1 MTSGR
6 GRILPLR
13 IPVAPGEGIDSW
25 LEALARRNGLSLRA
39 LLSDFGL
46 PPPSLTSTLF
56 TSVTPSQLRE
66 LERRCQ
72 LPDHH
77 LDQTLPNPVLPLR
90 TRQARGSR
98 YCPGCLAE
106 REGRWK
112 LVWWLPCVFACTTH
126 RTLLHD
132 TCPGCGCRPRRLL
145 PGRTR
150 SHPAGICTTRSGGN
164 PPCGT
169 DLRTTPPNRL
179 PDTSPLL
186 SAQRWIDEL
195 LADPDISAAAAS
207 LSDLVHLSRWFLHAL
222 PEHEIRHLGTVAA
235 TAWVERPTKAPPDRL
250 APVNAP
256 LTAVITHHARP
267 LLGPCHDTAIQ
278 RIQQLRTQQGAATAL
293 HPADMTM
300 ENWKKLSPRM
310 RGRFV
315 HAADAHLSQLDRVRL
330 HSGSPAARI
339 PVPGEAPHTSRS
351 QHIPQLLWPHWTLR
365 FLPPQGLRVDLF
377 RGTAA
382 ALLFLPGASSRDKKA
397 LLKPL
402 HGHLANYVA
411 HTLQVINQSGY
422 EQVFPALCRIADY
435 LDEHGSE
442 INYQRRRTLIPAN
455 TISEGAWQELCFR
468 TNTHPGETSTPTAP
482 GRLLQAR
489 RYLFQ
494 LLTGADLTDSQHALA
509 WKSPSERARYV
520 NFNLSL
526 SLPQRQAL
534 LQHAE
539 ELLEDLGIDEPVAWE
554 PPEEC
559 CQGLALP
566 GPRLDDIDLRVLE
579 RLVITEGR
587 KPSQAACLLNTNVT
601 HVRLA
606 LEHIDQGPREWSR
619 HTPTAAW
626 KLRERAR
633 TLLTPAFIQRAYTEQ
648 GKTLTRIARETGIS
662 RHVVAEQAHAIG
674 LRVYHSQRPVP
685 MDETWLR
692 QQYLDLKRS
701 TADLAA
707 ELGTK
712 DETVRR
718 RLQQLG
724 ISLRPPGVHSRTVMT
739 ARLDTKIPRN
749 IRTAVEGT
757 LHGWLRL
764 HRFQIAMA
772 FPNLESATDYLN
784 IHRGPLVN
792 QFQRLERDLGQ
803 TLFHRS
809 VFGKAHRP
817 TTAGRALL
825 RALDKPDVQVLMTT
839 AIGPDRLTQPPNA
852 ATLAAAKARLT
863 ERKDPGPPRPFEDIA
878 VTRIRITGPTLALLR
893 DLLDHKDKE
902 FYGAQIHAR
911 TGLNTGTL
919 HPQLKRLKQAG
930 WLTSRPEI
938 EESWLGRAPA
948 GCGPGRRRTYYSF
961 TPEGVRAAAHEI
973 QHHKKR
979 PPSRSKRL

>member
-1 MTSGR
+1 MIPGSGR
-6 GRILPLR
+6 VLPLR
-13 IPVAPGEGIDSW
+13 VPVAPGEGIDSW

-39 LLSDFGL
+39 LLTDFGL
-46 PPPSLTSTLF
+46 PTPSLTSTLF
-56 TSVTPSQLRE
+56 TSVTSSQLRE

-98 YCPGCLAE
+98 YCSDCLAE

-150 SHPAGICTTRSGGN
+150 SHPAGICTTRRGDN

-169 DLRTTPPNRL
+169 DLRITPANRL

-267 LLGPCHDTAIQ
+267 LLGPCHDTAIH
-278 RIQQLRTQQGAATAL
+278 RIQQLRTHQGAATAL

-339 PVPGEAPHTSRS
+339 PVPGDAPHTSRS
-351 QHIPQLLWPHWTLR
+351 QRIPQLLWPHWTLR

-411 HTLQVINQSGY
+411 HTLQVISQSGY

-442 INYQRRRTLIPAN
+442 INYQRRRTLIPAD
-455 TISEGAWQELCFR
+455 TISEAAWQELCFR
-468 TNTHPGETSTPTAP
+468 TNTHPGETSTPAAP
-482 GRLLQAR
+482 GRLLPAR

-494 LLTGADLTDSQHALA
+494 LLTGADLTDAQHALA
-509 WKSPSERARYV
+509 WKSPSDRTRYV

-554 PPEEC
+554 PPEAC

-566 GPRLDDIDLRVLE
+566 GPRLDDIDLDTLK

-587 KPSQAACLLNTNVT
+587 KPSDAARLMKTTVT

-606 LEHIDQGPREWSR
+606 LEHIDQGEREWAR
-619 HTPTAAW
+619 TTPTSAW

-633 TLLTPAFIQRAYTEQ
+633 TVLTASFLDREYTKS

-662 RHVVAEQAHAIG
+662 RQIVVEQAKATG
-674 LRVYHSQRPVP
+674 LTIYYSQRPVP
-685 MDETWLR
+685 MDESWLR
-692 QQYLDLKRS
+692 EQYLTHKRS
-701 TADLAA
+701 TADIAA
-707 ELGTK
+707 QLGTE

-718 RLQQLG
+718 RFLQLG
-724 ISLRPPGVHSRTVMT
+724 IPLRPPGVHSRTIMT
-739 ARLDTKIPRN
+739 AKVDKSVPRN
-749 IRTAVEGT
+749 IRAAVEGT

-772 FPNLESATDYLN
+772 LPNLETTADYLGT
-784 IHRGPLVN
+784 HRGALVH
-792 QFQRLERDLGQ
+792 QFQRLESDLGHA
-803 TLFHRS
+803 LFHRAA
-809 VFGKAHRP
+809 FGKPHRP
-817 TTAGRALL
+817 TRHGSALL
-825 RALDKPDVQVLMTT
+825 RSLATDDIQAMMHSAL
-839 AIGPDRLTQPPNA
+839 GPDQITRMPDA
-852 ATLAAAKARLT
+852 ATLARAAIRLT
-863 ERKDPGPPRPFEDIA
+863 TRQSPGPLRPFGDDITA
-878 VTRIRITGPTLALLR
+878 KRIRITGPTLILLR
-893 DLLDHKDKE
+893 DLLDHQNE
-902 FYGAQIHAR
+902 QFYGAQIHAR
-911 TGLNTGTL
+911 TGIDNGTL
-919 HPQLKRLKQAG
+919 YPQLKRMERAG
-930 WLTSRPEI
+930 WLTSRPEA
-938 EESWLGRAPA
+938 EDSWLARAPV
-948 GCGPGRRRTYYSF
+948 GCGPGRRRTYYAL
-961 TPEGVRAAAHEI
+961 TPNGLRAAAHEV
-973 QHHKKR
+973 QHHKPRRR
-979 PPSRSKRL
+979 PAR